1 MEVVPVVPATKRNLR
16 LKSTAQSEA
25 QSLRKLLDHLGL
37 RMDELQHL
45 QHEMPVPP
53 GTEVTEEIKA
63 EYCPWWYMP
72 GG

>member
-1 MEVVPVVPATKRNLR
+1 MLR
-16 LKSTAQSEA
+16 TCVFICLAQ
-25 QSLRKLLDHLGL
+25 LRKLLDHLGL
-37 RMDELQHL
+37 RMEELQHL

-72 GG
+72 GIST

>member
-1 MEVVPVVPATKRNLR
+1 ME
-16 LKSTAQSEA
+16 
-25 QSLRKLLDHLGL
+25 
-37 RMDELQHL
+37 ELQHL

-72 GG
+72 GIST